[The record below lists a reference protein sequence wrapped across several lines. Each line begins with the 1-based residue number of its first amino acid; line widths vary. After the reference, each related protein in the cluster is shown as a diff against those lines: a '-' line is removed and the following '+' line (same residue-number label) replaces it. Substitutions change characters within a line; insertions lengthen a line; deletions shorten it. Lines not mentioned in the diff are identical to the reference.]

1 MQQYYTFGPLGAF
14 LLLSPWIGLTLV
26 GVFLLFKYFKVN
38 FNLLNACYAMAV
50 VFAFGSGF
58 MSGHVLDQ
66 FLTSTMMAL
75 FVAILLKRML
85 GKVNEG

>member
-1 MQQYYTFGPLGAF
+1 
-14 LLLSPWIGLTLV
+14 
-26 GVFLLFKYFKVN
+26 
-38 FNLLNACYAMAV
+38 MAV